1 LQCLVP
7 RHAAGVSYERFVMY
21 LVKLWN
27 GDTLYD
33 DHSSRLYLKVMKLCK
48 DHVSLV
54 GGGPNLN
61 IEHEDQVDDLFE
73 EVMGTFKKTSH
84 KYVYELFHMMTD
96 KVVFSH
102 ERRTRVQMKWD
113 KFYEVWA
120 MANRD
125 CPIVIRKV
133 ELFGP
138 WPKGSGS
145 C

>member
-1 LQCLVP
+1 
-7 RHAAGVSYERFVMY
+7 MY

-73 EVMGTFKKTSH
+73 EVMGTFRKTSH

-113 KFYEVWA
+113 KFYEMWA
-120 MANRD
+120 MANKD